1 MQRNAFFFKH
11 VQHDINIVNE
21 TRAAQRN
28 GSVAAKA
35 SGSLRAAFG
44 AFRAISFSDQGSIRA
59 KFKRAFP
66 PVVLQI

>member
-1 MQRNAFFFKH
+1 MRNAMRRVFLRA
-11 VQHDINIVNE
+11 DTSIVNVCVI
-21 TRAAQRN
+21 A
-28 GSVAAKA
+28 GVIAAKA
-35 SGSLRAAFG
+35 SPLRAFG